1 MSTHFNDIEAALM
14 TQLSTLADAPDIAYP
29 NINYEPT
36 IGSAY
41 LRANMIPVDTIQ
53 ASLGTS
59 GKDETN
65 GILQID
71 VVHPAGEGRSILPDS
86 IADHFKRGTVMTYN
100 GVNVRVRSVSIGS
113 AIREEAWYF
122 VPVSI
127 DFQSY
132 TEART

>member
-1 MSTHFNDIEAALM
+1 MSTYFNDIEAALM
-14 TQLSTLADAPDIAYP
+14 TQLSTLSGAPDIAYP

-36 IGSAY
+36 TGSAY
-41 LRANMIPVDTIQ
+41 LRANMIPVETLQ

-71 VVHPAGEGRSILPDS
+71 VVQPAGEGRSTLPDS
-86 IADHFKRGTVMTYN
+86 IADHFKRGTVMSYN